1 LEKVGKLRFFLLIII
16 SVVMD
21 LNNRL
26 ESLSEAIGLET
37 KEKDE
42 LIEIIGKLKK
52 EKTELLDLNIESS
65 QDLSRS
71 EKERKRTFKELENL
85 KVKRLKLLKILE
97 RALYEDHTFIIDI
110 AKKEGITGKK
120 IKELFE

>member
-1 LEKVGKLRFFLLIII
+1 
-16 SVVMD
+16 MD
-21 LNNRL
+21 LSSRL
-26 ESLSEAIGLET
+26 EGLSEAIDLET

-52 EKTELLDLNIESS
+52 EKNELLDLNIKIS

-71 EKERKRTFKELENL
+71 EKERERTFKESKNL
-85 KVKRLKLLKILE
+85 KVNFNLLLKILE
-97 RALYEDHTFIIDI
+97 RALYEDHSFIIDI

-120 IKELFE
+120 IKELFK